1 VSEDLINPDA
11 IPIPQVNIQEL
22 RAAAAGLKA
31 DGADIDQ
38 AGQDITSTWA
48 GLQGVYSAPE
58 AETLFS
64 AVNPVATKGDDAA
77 SALKTAAQALE
88 TFADTAQRIRSDL
101 YAVRSRAR
109 TFLASIEGDEDW
121 NSGRHAFD
129 VVSEK
134 GQEHDAL
141 LADVNRLLQEY
152 QEAERECANAIT
164 ATFGGT
170 TFIGGNS
177 EGTTRPGAGE
187 AVYGL
192 DEPLENV
199 ATPWGTPQGTDHYW
213 SVDAALAAWDVVR
226 GGAEDLGGM
235 VGAHGDQ
242 GWFSGDWSDN
252 AEAYWG
258 DALVG
263 LGAMAGVYNPETNDW
278 VNSVEEGFQVGL
290 NARIEAVHGFFPW
303 TELEGRPGYAWG
315 TLGTNLALIGAGAA
329 LSATGAGAAVGI
341 PLAASRVIRV
351 LGGIGGGEGSH
362 SGGVADGSGA
372 DGESQS
378 NTGNGTS
385 LGAGT
390 HGTDSNSSE
399 ASDGISAGDEI
410 DASGIEK
417 MNATVEALEDSQNQA
432 ASPAPSSADGSAPSP
447 DHPPVSGTPSA
458 ADPVPSDRGEPQDTN
473 TQGGA
478 AQESPDAT
486 ASEGTGASDRNAG
499 EADRLDPTTEEV
511 DAAFAEIDRY
521 NEDLSETMD
530 AIAEQHEAALPGE
543 APWTLDPLG
552 DGGSSGRGDG
562 TNSGDGESRVLVTP
576 DGMEMRADGT
586 VDNSVDGS
594 GSPFGE
600 SSEPVTVHEDRESQ
614 AADPTS
620 GGPPSGGPPEGP
632 RPPGPDGPDH
642 HDHDPNPDDQDR
654 PSESPEISSTTE
666 RNSDSGFPTRRD
678 DSGNLDPNAPDLR
691 IEEVRSRL
699 DELDLNGDQ
708 IGEILRGLQ
717 ENRSA
722 EGRQV
727 AHIIHSGRLNGADGF
742 AEFLTKFGTT
752 REGLFS
758 NSAAELRFAYDLVQ
772 QGRSPMDIAF
782 PPNTQT
788 GNDDVD
794 VAIRGESRADQFS
807 YQIKDVA
814 SANGVR
820 KRYFDVIEQL
830 SGETAEGT
838 NKIGI
843 FEVNQSINDFP
854 EATQQRMSAAAL
866 RRGVAFRLYFTDG
879 AMTIPPSAQIYPE

>member
-64 AVNPVATKGDDAA
+64 VMNPVATKGDDAA

-88 TFADTAQRIRSDL
+88 TFADTAQRIRGDL

-164 ATFGGT
+164 VTFGGT
-170 TFIGGNS
+170 TFIGSNS
-177 EGTTRPGAGE
+177 EGTTQPGAGE

-242 GWFSGDWSDN
+242 GWFSGDWGDN

-290 NARIEAVHGFFPW
+290 GARIEAVHGFFPW

-329 LSATGAGAAVGI
+329 LSATGAGAVVGI

-351 LGGIGGGEGSH
+351 LGGIGGGEGTH
-362 SGGVADGSGA
+362 SGGVADRSGA

-385 LGAGT
+385 LGSGA

-399 ASDGISAGDEI
+399 ASDGISADDEI

-417 MNATVEALEDSQNQA
+417 MNATVEALEDSQNQG

-447 DHPPVSGTPSA
+447 DHPPVSGSPSV
-458 ADPVPSDRGEPQDTN
+458 ADPAPSDRDESQDTD

-478 AQESPDAT
+478 TQESPDAT
-486 ASEGTGASDRNAG
+486 ASEGTGASDRSSG
-499 EADRLDPTTEEV
+499 EGSRLDPTTEEV
-511 DAAFAEIDRY
+511 DAAFAEIDRH

-530 AIAEQHEAALPGE
+530 AIAERHGAALHGE

-562 TNSGDGESRVLVTP
+562 TNSGDVESRVLVTP

-586 VDNSVDGS
+586 VNNSADGS
-594 GSPFGE
+594 GSRLDE
-600 SSEPVTVHEDRESQ
+600 SSEPVTVHEDGESQ

-620 GGPPSGGPPEGP
+620 GGPPSGGPPERP
-632 RPPGPDGPDH
+632 RPPGPDGFDH
-642 HDHDPNPDDQDR
+642 HGDDPDSGDQGR
-654 PSESPEISSTTE
+654 PSENPEISATTE

-678 DSGNLDPNAPDLR
+678 DSGNLDPNDPDLR

-699 DELDLNGDQ
+699 GELGLNGDQ

-772 QGRSPMDIAF
+772 EGRSPTDIAF

-794 VAIRGESRADQFS
+794 VTIRGESRADQFS

-838 NKIGI
+838 KKIGI

-854 EATQQRMSAAAL
+854 EATQQRMSAAAR
-866 RRGVAFRLYFTDG
+866 RRGVVFRLYFTDG
-879 AMTIPPSAQIYPE
+879 AMTIPPGAQIYPE